1 MINCFIILAA
11 GESKR
16 LKSSVPKPYITV
28 NNKKLLEH
36 ALNSF
41 QDFRA
46 IKKTVIV
53 YNKKHKKYLNKLN
66 LKYTLK
72 VIGGKTRQES
82 TFKALKIIKK
92 MNCKKVLI
100 HDSARPNPSKDL
112 VNKIIHSLKKN
123 HAVVPVIKI
132 NDATKRAKENTI
144 FKNIARN
151 SLRFAQT
158 PQGFTFKKIYEKH
171 LKNINTSF
179 DDDSAL
185 FTNDEEKV
193 VTIAG
198 SKKNLKITDKEDL
211 NIFKSL
217 KKGKTYSGIGFDIHR
232 LVKGRQ
238 LYLGGIKI
246 PFALGLLG
254 HSDADPVLHAL
265 IDSLLGACK
274 LGDIGKLFS
283 NKNKK
288 YKNIRSTILLRK
300 AIELIKSKNFSINN
314 IDVNIIAQKPKI
326 KKYSKK
332 MIHTI
337 SRICEINPNQINIKG
352 KTTEKLGLIGKEK
365 AIASE
370 VIAEFPIFA
379 LIFT

>member
-1 MINCFIILAA
+1 MSLFLILLAA
-11 GESKR
+11 GDSKR
-16 LKSSVPKPYITV
+16 LKSRTPKPFHIV
-28 NNKKLLEH
+28 NNKTLLEH
-36 ALNSF
+36 SF
-41 QDFRA
+41 NAFRYFTE
-46 IKKTVIV
+46 IKKTIIV
-53 YNKKHKKYLNKLN
+53 CNKKHKKYLNKIKLN
-66 LKYTLK
+66 NTLK
-72 VIGGKTRQES
+72 VVGGKTRQES
-82 TFKALKIIKK
+82 TFIALKMIKK
-92 MNCKKVLI
+92 MNCEKVLI
-100 HDSARPNPSKDL
+100 HDSARPNPSRNL

-132 NDATKRAKENTI
+132 NDATKRAKENAI
-144 FKNIARN
+144 FKNIARK

-171 LKNINTSF
+171 HKNINTSF

-193 VTIAG
+193 VTITG

-232 LVKGRQ
+232 LVKGRK

-246 PFALGLLG
+246 PFTLGLQG

-283 NKNKK
+283 DKNKK
-288 YKNIRSTILLRK
+288 YKNIRSTILLK
-300 AIELIKSKNFSINN
+300 KVIELIKSKNFSINN
-314 IDVNIIAQKPKI
+314 IDINVIAQKPKI
-326 KKYSKK
+326 KKYANKMMNAISK
-332 MIHTI
+332 
-337 SRICEINPNQINIKG
+337 ICEINPNQINIKG
-352 KTTEKLGLIGKEK
+352 KTTEKLGLIGKGK

-370 VIAEFPIFA
+370 AIASVTKYA
-379 LIFT
+379 